1 MKLSVMCSD
10 KDIEFYNELRQLVDV
25 SSKELNELLDKYDI
39 SSDDLI
45 HVYADYLKVK
55 LTRAK
60 IA

>member
-1 MKLSVMCSD
+1 MSVMCSD

-25 SSKELNELLDKYDI
+25 SSKELGELLDKYDI

-45 HVYADYLKVK
+45 RVYADYLKVR